1 MSSHRVCA
9 LIRSS
14 RGPFQAADT
23 RSCLPPQPHGQLI
36 VTIGLIGVT
45 QLVGNNSELAAQNIL
60 STVVSI
66 PSVALGILVGTLAVR
81 GVRIVRGRRI
91 FS

>member
-1 MSSHRVCA
+1 
-9 LIRSS
+9 
-14 RGPFQAADT
+14 
-23 RSCLPPQPHGQLI
+23 